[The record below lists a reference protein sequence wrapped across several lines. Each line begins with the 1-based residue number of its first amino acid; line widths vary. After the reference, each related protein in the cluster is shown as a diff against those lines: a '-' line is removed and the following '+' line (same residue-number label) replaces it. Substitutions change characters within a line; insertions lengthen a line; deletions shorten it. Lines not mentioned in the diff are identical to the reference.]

1 MSSSTVS
8 SNTSSSTVPSSA
20 NSGLIVY
27 IFTQIIQWTA
37 SLIWWFGMN
46 LIVSPIT
53 STIGHMLYWLCWLI
67 AIGLLA
73 FFIEGPKPKD
83 DGYGP

>member
-1 MSSSTVS
+1 
-8 SNTSSSTVPSSA
+8 
-20 NSGLIVY
+20 
-27 IFTQIIQWTA
+27 
-37 SLIWWFGMN
+37 
-46 LIVSPIT
+46 
-53 STIGHMLYWLCWLI
+53 MLYWLCWLI